1 MAWILPRMHELNT
14 FPSQILCDRSY
25 AASAHYQ
32 SYQCLHISH
41 YYITGFGTKNMI
53 KWCLTMSVIKK
64 LNHRY
69 KNRNVWVVP
78 TPMGRTAASSA
89 EKKKEPISTSGS
101 KIKML
106 LQTKGKNQYLW
117 SLSSSQDITILLY
130 SLYI

>member
-1 MAWILPRMHELNT
+1 
-14 FPSQILCDRSY
+14 
-25 AASAHYQ
+25 
-32 SYQCLHISH
+32 
-41 YYITGFGTKNMI
+41 
-53 KWCLTMSVIKK
+53 MSVIKK

-106 LQTKGKNQYLW
+106 LQTKGKNQYL
-117 SLSSSQDITILLY
+117 
-130 SLYI
+130 